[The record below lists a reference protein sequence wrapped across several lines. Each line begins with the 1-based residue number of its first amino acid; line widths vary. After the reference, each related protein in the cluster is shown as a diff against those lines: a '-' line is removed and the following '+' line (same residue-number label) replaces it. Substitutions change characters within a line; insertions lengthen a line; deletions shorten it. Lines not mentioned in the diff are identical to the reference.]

1 MSLIDRIQEDLKT
14 AMRERNELARETL
27 RMVTAELKNR
37 RIEVQRDLEEADVL
51 EVLGR
56 CVKTRRDS
64 AQQYDDAGRP
74 ELADKERAEI
84 VVIEGYLPAQLGE
97 EEAREAVA
105 AAIAEAGATSMKD
118 MGAVMKV
125 LMAKYKGRLDGK
137 AAQELLREQ
146 LGA

>member
-74 ELADKERAEI
+74 ELADKKRAEI

-105 AAIAEAGATSMKD
+105 SAIAEAGATSMKD
-118 MGAVMKV
+118 MGVVMKV

-137 AAQELLREQ
+137 AAQGLLREQ

>member
-84 VVIEGYLPAQLGE
+84 LVIEGYLPAQLGE

-137 AAQELLREQ
+137 TAQGLLREQ

>member
-137 AAQELLREQ
+137 AAQGLLREQ

>member
-1 MSLIDRIQEDLKT
+1 MSLIEKIQDDLKT

-27 RMVTAELKNR
+27 RMVTAALKNR
-37 RIEVQRDLEEADVL
+37 RIELQRDMGEEEVL

-64 AQQYDDAGRP
+64 AQQYEDAGRP
-74 ELADKERAEI
+74 ELAEKERAEI
-84 VVIEGYLPAQLGE
+84 SVIETYLPAPLGE

-137 AAQELLREQ
+137 AAQGLLREQ

>member
-105 AAIAEAGATSMKD
+105 SAIAEAGATSMKD
-118 MGAVMKV
+118 MGVVMKV

-137 AAQELLREQ
+137 AAQGLLREQ